1 MAISSLSTAL
11 SNATS
16 GLQAAQ
22 AALGAVSDNIANVN
36 TPGYTRK
43 TVVQQQNVVAG
54 AGAGVTITGVQR
66 VTDQYLQ
73 SASLT
78 AGSDSSRYNIYSQ
91 FLDNAQ
97 TLFGD
102 PSATDYFFNQPNNIS
117 ADFASAANDPSSS
130 LLRGQAINS
139 VDGFLSD
146 ADRINAQ
153 ITSLSST
160 VDSKVSDDVT
170 QVNSL
175 LTQIDGLNNDIARAK
190 VSGGD
195 ATGSENIQSQL
206 LNQLSTLMN
215 VRVSARDQ
223 GGVTVRSTEG
233 IQLVGDGG
241 ASTVTY
247 NASPTT
253 PGYITA
259 TTPGAASAPQ
269 SITMNSG
276 EIRGLLDLRNTKLP
290 GLSDQLGEF
299 VSRTAQALNAASNA
313 ATASPPPTSLTGRNT
328 GLDLPTA
335 ISGFT
340 GQSTIAVT
348 DSSGVVQKTVAIDFT
363 AGAMSVNGA
372 AGVAFTSANF
382 LTSLNTALGASGS
395 ATFSNGALSL
405 SATGTNGVAISEGTS
420 QKAGEGFSQFF
431 GMNDLVTSTGVSTY
445 DTGLSAGDPNGFAPG
460 STITLQLS
468 TPDGRPLRQVSVA
481 VPPAGNPTMGDL
493 VNALNN
499 SSTGVGL
506 YGSFTLDAQGGLTF
520 TGTAPQNAQLSVV
533 QDTTARGAGGP
544 SISQLF
550 GLGVGPRAGRAGDY
564 QVNPTLAANPTLLP
578 FGTLNLAA
586 AAGQP
591 AVAPGDG
598 SGALALSLAG
608 QATGIFKAAGD
619 LGNVTM
625 TLNSYAAEFSGSIG
639 RDAATASS
647 QSTSATA
654 VQTEADSKRASVE
667 GVNIDEELVHLQT
680 YQQAYSANARMIQA
694 TKDLFDTLIAILP

>member
-1 MAISSLSTAL
+1 MSSLSLTL
-11 SNATS
+11 QNATS

-22 AALGAVSDNIANVN
+22 AALSAVSDNIANVN

-43 TVVQQQNVVAG
+43 TVVQEQNVVAG

-78 AGSDSSRYNIYSQ
+78 AGADSSRYNIYSQ

-102 PSATDYFFNQPNNIS
+102 PSASYYFFNQPNNIS

-139 VDGFLSD
+139 VSGFLSD
-146 ADRINAQ
+146 SDSINAQ
-153 ITSLSST
+153 ITSLSGT
-160 VDSKVSDDVT
+160 VDSKVSADVT
-170 QVNSL
+170 QANGLLSQIASL
-175 LTQIDGLNNDIARAK
+175 NTDIARAK
-190 VSGGD
+190 ISGGD
-195 ATGSENIQSQL
+195 STGSENIQSQL
-206 LNQLSTLMN
+206 LNQLSSLMN
-215 VRVSARDQ
+215 VQVSARSQ
-223 GGVTVRSTEG
+223 GGVNIRSTEG
-233 IQLVGDGG
+233 IQLVGDTG
-241 ASTVTY
+241 ASTIAY
-247 NASPTT
+247 NVSATT

-259 TTPGAASAPQ
+259 ATPGAPSGVQA
-269 SITMNSG
+269 ITMNSG

-313 ATASPPPTSLTGRNT
+313 STASPPPTSLTGRNT

-335 ISGFT
+335 VSGFT

-348 DSSGVVQKTVAIDFT
+348 NSSGVVQKTVAIDFT
-363 AGAMSVNGA
+363 AGTMSVNGA

-431 GMNDLVTSTGVSTY
+431 GLNDLVTSTGVSTY

-468 TPDGRPLRQVSVA
+468 TPDGRPLRQVAVA
-481 VPPAGNPTMGDL
+481 VPPAANPTMGDL
-493 VNALNN
+493 VNSLNN
-499 SSTGVGL
+499 NLTGVGL
-506 YGSFTLDAQGGLTF
+506 YGSFTLDPQGGLTF

-533 QDTTARGAGGP
+533 QDPTARGVGGP

-550 GLGVGPRAGRAGDY
+550 GLGVAPRSARAGDY
-564 QVNPTLAANPTLLP
+564 QVNPTLAADPTQLP
-578 FGTLNLAA
+578 LGTLNLSV
-586 AAGQP
+586 AAGQ
-591 AVAPGDG
+591 AAITPGDG

-608 QATGIFKAAGD
+608 QATSIFKAAGD

-625 TLNSYAAEFSGSIG
+625 TLNGYAAEFSGSVG

-654 VQTEADSKRASVE
+654 VQTEADAKRASVE